1 MYERMQYMHK
11 ISRGMATFKL
21 KKKTFNFTSYGVHA
35 QNVYYYTRIAF

>member
-21 KKKTFNFTSYGVHA
+21 KKTFNFTSYGVHA